1 MTPPSGAGH
10 RRSNEAGLSNR
21 RRAPLYRSGL
31 WLCLL
36 AAVLPIASCATSRG
50 QGSGDG
56 QLASEQS
63 ASFVADNTA
72 GGATTGAIIGCII
85 ALAAFVSPRPALSL

>member
-1 MTPPSGAGH
+1 MMHVTDA
-10 RRSNEAGLSNR
+10 SNGAGLSNR

-36 AAVLPIASCATSRG
+36 AGVLPIASCATSRG

-56 QLASEQS
+56 QLA
-63 ASFVADNTA
+63 
-72 GGATTGAIIGCII
+72 
-85 ALAAFVSPRPALSL
+85 P